1 MTAMELDR
9 NCDDRSY
16 LFGRLLAVADKLER
30 DTYDKGAERET
41 NAMRFWNAFSVR
53 PYRTWKTLRERLIP
67 YFNKLGGKGVRYQ
80 KEIQEICG
88 KMTPE
93 VFSSGAP
100 LEPLYL
106 LGYDHQMHALYGA
119 GNQEETKEE
128 EE

>member
-1 MTAMELDR
+1 
-9 NCDDRSY
+9 
-16 LFGRLLAVADKLER
+16 
-30 DTYDKGAERET
+30 
-41 NAMRFWNAFSVR
+41 MRFWNAFSVR
-53 PYRTWKTLRERLIP
+53 PCRTWKTLRERLIP
-67 YFNKLGGKGVRYQ
+67 YFNKLSVNSSRDYQ
-80 KEIQEICG
+80 EEIQKICE

-119 GNQEETKEE
+119 GNQTETKEE